1 MVTTTVGFK
10 LPMINVVYHHPF
22 TLFIEHISLMS
33 IALSSPTLIYH
44 NISPT
49 IFINHGVPSL
59 TYSYIYPRED
69 ARFVGMGEGYFQI
82 FGKFQN
88 LPPPLPTLSSAH
100 TIEKDQT

>member
-1 MVTTTVGFK
+1 
-10 LPMINVVYHHPF
+10 
-22 TLFIEHISLMS
+22 MS

-59 TYSYIYPRED
+59 THIYPRED

-82 FGKFQN
+82 FGKFKN
-88 LPPPLPTLSSAH
+88 LPPPPTPPIILRTYH
-100 TIEKDQT
+100 RKGPDVETHEITLNIYYYPTGL